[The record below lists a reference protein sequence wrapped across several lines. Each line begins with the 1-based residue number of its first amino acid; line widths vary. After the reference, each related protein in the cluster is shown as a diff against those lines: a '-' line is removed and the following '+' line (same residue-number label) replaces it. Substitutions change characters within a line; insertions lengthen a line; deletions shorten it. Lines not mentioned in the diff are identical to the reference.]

1 MTKVQDDHILTAVC
15 EVWAV
20 EMGWDLRLQIEGRGL
35 QMATLCRSG
44 REMVDRAEEWRA
56 MLEKGWE
63 WRAL

>member
-1 MTKVQDDHILTAVC
+1 
-15 EVWAV
+15 
-20 EMGWDLRLQIEGRGL
+20 
-35 QMATLCRSG
+35 MAALCRSS